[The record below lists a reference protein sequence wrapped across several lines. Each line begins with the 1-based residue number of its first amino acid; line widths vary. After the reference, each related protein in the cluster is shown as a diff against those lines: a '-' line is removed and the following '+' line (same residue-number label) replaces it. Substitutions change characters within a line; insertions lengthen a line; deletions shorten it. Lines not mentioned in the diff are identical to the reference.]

1 MTEYNRLFKEELGI
15 TTSWEREAAQK
26 TREEIALKLIKMGMV
41 VNEIA
46 QVTGLGV
53 EEVQQLEAK
62 LQKEN

>member
-1 MTEYNRLFKEELGI
+1 MTEYNRLFKELEI

-26 TREEIALKLIKMGMV
+26 TREEIALKLLKMGMV

-53 EEVQQLEAK
+53 EEVQQLQED
-62 LQKEN
+62 N